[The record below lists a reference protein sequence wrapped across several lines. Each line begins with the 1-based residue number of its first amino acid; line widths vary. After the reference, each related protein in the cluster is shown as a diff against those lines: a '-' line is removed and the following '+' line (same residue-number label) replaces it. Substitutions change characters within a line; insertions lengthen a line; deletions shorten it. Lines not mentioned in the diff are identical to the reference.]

1 MYVDESDVRE
11 GALEQLKSGM
21 EELVELIAAN
31 EPRILAYNV
40 YTSDDGTTMTVVH
53 LRSTALEP
61 RGRRP
66 QVIQACRSP
75 TGDDAAPGCS
85 PRLARNSFRG
95 FDSGRLRLVLASRS
109 RFIP

>member
-21 EELVELIAAN
+21 EEPVELIAAN
-31 EPRILAYNV
+31 EPRILAYNA

-66 QVIQACRSP
+66 QLIAGVPVAYR
-75 TGDDAAPGCS
+75 
-85 PRLARNSFRG
+85 
-95 FDSGRLRLVLASRS
+95 
-109 RFIP
+109 